1 MFGLLLA
8 VLGIVALIIAGSL
21 QISDFVLRHILIG
34 CLSCASLVSMF
45 ASPLFVI
52 VRTSDTRLILLRGRV
67 DLIARILLQYTY
79 LDID

>member
-21 QISDFVLRHILIG
+21 QISDFALRHILIG

-52 VRTSDTRLILLRGRV
+52 VRTSGL
-67 DLIARILLQYTY
+67 YF
-79 LDID
+79 